1 MTHRRYGPLQSP
13 LITSAIPLR
22 SSLVDD
28 MLRKNLCSKYGPSR
42 GSLVSEA
49 AMEEFIKNV
58 GNFLE
63 GKRTNGNPDNNTTTA

>member
-1 MTHRRYGPLQSP
+1 MKHRRYGPMQPP
-13 LITSAIPLR
+13 LITSAIPIG

-28 MLRKNLCSKYGPSR
+28 MLRKNICSKYGPSM

-49 AMEEFIKNV
+49 AMEECIKNV

-63 GKRTNGNPDNNTTTA
+63 GKRKNGQNTDN

>member
-1 MTHRRYGPLQSP
+1 MKKRRYGPLQSP

-22 SSLVDD
+22 PSLADD

-42 GSLVSEA
+42 GALVSEA
-49 AMEEFIKNV
+49 VMEEFIKNV

-63 GKRTNGNPDNNTTTA
+63 GERKNGNPDNNTTTA